1 MPVPTGMGAVP
12 VPKLK
17 LSARDAAKV
26 EQARAAREAG
36 AKKTE
41 VAPREQEVA
50 LDASLQEMSQKT
62 GGAAAEPVCLD
73 ESGLAHRTPRTQ
85 SPPLHPPS

>member
-1 MPVPTGMGAVP
+1 MSMPVPTGTGTVP

-26 EQARAAREAG
+26 EQARAAREAA
-36 AKKTE
+36 AKKAE
-41 VAPREQEVA
+41 VALREQDQEVA
-50 LDASLQEMSQKT
+50 LDASMQETSQKT

-73 ESGLAHRTPRTQ
+73 
-85 SPPLHPPS
+85 